1 MSHRDAT
8 AHAAKAHAAT
18 PRRSAGRRAG
28 LAMAAAMLGGAWLGA
43 APALAHPHVWVST
56 RAELVYSPQ
65 GTITA
70 VRHAWT
76 FDETYTAF
84 LVQGLDTNGDGRFDR
99 EELAELA
106 KVNTDSLAEVDF
118 FTFAKAAGAKVI
130 FGKPQDAWLTH
141 DGKQATLNFT
151 LPLGAPVDARKPMTL
166 EVYDPT
172 FFVAFSIDESADAVR
187 TAGAAPGCKLDVRRP
202 QKLELGQA
210 QQLSES
216 FFSTLSAD
224 ANFGARFANRI
235 LAVCP

>member
-1 MSHRDAT
+1 MSHR
-8 AHAAKAHAAT
+8 HARACAEL
-18 PRRSAGRRAG
+18 PRRSGWRA
-28 LAMAAAMLGGAWLGA
+28 LAAAALGA
-43 APALAHPHVWVST
+43 TLLGAGPALAHPHVWVST

-84 LVQGLDTNGDGRFDR
+84 LVQGLDANGDGKLDR

-106 KVNTDSLAEVDF
+106 KVNTESLAEVDY
-118 FTFAKAAGAKVI
+118 FTFAKAAGAKVS
-130 FGKPQDAWLTH
+130 FGKPQDAWLSH

-151 LPLGAPVDARKPMTL
+151 LPLETPVEGRKPVTF

-172 FFVAFSIDESADAVR
+172 FFVAFSIDEAADAVR
-187 TAGAAPGCKLDVRRP
+187 MTGAAPGCKLDVRRP

-216 FFSTLSAD
+216 FFSNLSAD
-224 ANFGARFANRI
+224 ANFGARFANRV